1 MADSIGLSI
10 SGNLRREAR
19 IVGLLFASTTSM
31 IGSGWLFGAYHASRI
46 AGPLSVWSWVA
57 GGVIIMLIALCFAE
71 LAALFPRSGALV
83 HMSHASHGE
92 GLGRIWGW
100 MLFLAYVP
108 VPAVEAEAIVTYAN
122 NYLPY
127 FIKPGSAGLLTE
139 SGFAVCV
146 LLLGVLALL
155 NLLAVRVL
163 LNFNSTVTWWKIAV
177 PVLTVI
183 VLIVASSHWDVW
195 AADPNSYHFSD
206 IFTALP
212 AAGIVFSYLGFR
224 TAIDLGGESSNPS
237 RHIPLAVIGSVLLSA
252 VVYILLQVAFLMALR
267 PSDLARGWAHLSFAG
282 QAGPF
287 AGLAATLGIG
297 WMATLLYVDA
307 YISPGGTGLMYLT
320 GGSRILFA
328 IGEMEA
334 GPRWLTSLNA
344 AGAPLLAVLI
354 MWIVGILFLL
364 PFPAW
369 QLMVNYITSIT
380 VLTYGLGPIVLL
392 VLRRNQPTLQRPF
405 PAVES
410 GTSRADCIHLQQL
423 DHLLDRLQDELLP
436 VRAGCSEL
444 RPLRGALPFHRQKT
458 GGRLRL
464 ALHRLATALVRRHV
478 GTLRA
483 QRHRWRP
490 CRAELLAWCRHG
502 CRLESRRYR
511 ACHALGAARGG
522 DGRDHVEYRVR
533 VTFASH
539 CCVGSVLVMR
549 PAFLVSGARPA

>member
-1 MADSIGLSI
+1 MAESIGLSTT
-10 SGNLRREAR
+10 SGSLRREAR
-19 IVGLLFASTTSM
+19 SVGLLFASTTSM

-46 AGPLSVWSWVA
+46 AGPFSVWTWVVGA
-57 GGVIIMLIALCFAE
+57 AIIMLIALCFAE

-108 VPAVEAEAIVTYAN
+108 VPAVEAVAMVTYAN

-127 FIKPGSAGLLTE
+127 LIRPGSGGLLTE
-139 SGFAVCV
+139 TGFVVCAV
-146 LLLGVLALL
+146 LLGLLALL
-155 NLLAVRVL
+155 NLLAIRVL
-163 LNFNSTVTWWKIAV
+163 LNFNSAVTWWKIAV

-183 VLIVASSHWDVW
+183 VLIAASSHWDVW
-195 AADPNSYHFSD
+195 AADPDSYHFSE

-212 AAGIVFSYLGFR
+212 AAGVIFSYLGFR

-237 RHIPLAVIGSVLLSA
+237 RHIPLAVIGAVLLSA
-252 VVYILLQVAFLMALR
+252 AIYILLQIAFLMALR
-267 PSDLARGWAHLSFAG
+267 PSDLAGGWAQLSFTG

-287 AGLAATLGIG
+287 AGLAATLGLG

-307 YISPGGTGLMYLT
+307 YVSPGGTGLMYLT

-334 GPRWLTSLNA
+334 GPRWLTRLNA
-344 AGAPLLAVLI
+344 AGAPLLSVLA

-392 VLRRNQPTLQRPF
+392 VLRRNQPTLRRPF
-405 PAVES
+405 RLWWAEILAPLAFISSNWIIYWS
-410 GTSRADCIHLQQL
+410 GFKTNSFLFALVAAGFVLYAAYYHFVARRSAADFGWRYIGW
-423 DHLLDRLQDELLP
+423 LLP
-436 VRAGCSEL
+436 WFGGMWVFSGLSDIGGGFGVL
-444 RPLRGALPFHRQKT
+444 GFWPGAIVVAIWSLVVIA
-458 GGRLRL
+458 L
-464 ALHRLATALVRRHV
+464 ALHSALPAAGTAEIMVRM
-478 GTLRA
+478 
-483 QRHRWRP
+483 
-490 CRAELLAWCRHG
+490 
-502 CRLESRRYR
+502 ES
-511 ACHALGAARGG
+511 
-522 DGRDHVEYRVR
+522 V
-533 VTFASH
+533 
-539 CCVGSVLVMR
+539 
-549 PAFLVSGARPA
+549 

>member
-1 MADSIGLSI
+1 MAESVGT
-10 SGNLRREAR
+10 GAPGTLRREAR
-19 IVGLLFASTTSM
+19 IIGLLFASTTSM

-46 AGPLSVWSWVA
+46 AGPLSVWSWVVGA
-57 GGVIIMLIALCFAE
+57 VIIMLIALCFAE

-127 FIKPGSAGLLTE
+127 FIEPRSGGLLTTT
-139 SGFAVCV
+139 GFIVCA

-155 NLLAVRVL
+155 NLLAVRLL
-163 LNFNSTVTWWKIAV
+163 LNVNSTVTWWKIAV

-183 VLIVASSHWDVW
+183 VLISASTHWDVW
-195 AADPNSYHFSD
+195 AADPHSYRISG

-224 TAIDLGGESSNPS
+224 TAIDLGGESSNPG
-237 RHIPLAVIGSVLLSA
+237 RHIPIAVIGSVLLSA
-252 VVYILLQVAFLMALR
+252 VIYILLQVAFLMALR
-267 PSDLARGWAHLSFAG
+267 PSDLAHGWAQLSFTG
-282 QAGPF
+282 EAGPF

-297 WMATLLYVDA
+297 WMATLLYIDA
-307 YISPGGTGLMYLT
+307 YISPGGTGLMYVT

-328 IGEMEA
+328 VGEMNA
-334 GPRWLTSLNA
+334 GPRWLTVLNA
-344 AGAPLLAVLI
+344 AKAPWGAVLV

-392 VLRRNQPTLQRPF
+392 VLRRNQPSLHRPF
-405 PAVES
+405 QLKGAEILAPVAFICSNWIIYWTGFTTNSFLFGLVGAGFVLYAGYYHLIARKPAEDF
-410 GTSRADCIHLQQL
+410 GWRYIGW
-423 DHLLDRLQDELLP
+423 LLP
-436 VRAGCSEL
+436 WFGGMWVLSALGDVGGGFGVLGFWTGVVLVAIWSLFVIALAL
-444 RPLRGALPFHRQKT
+444 RSALP
-458 GGRLRL
+458 
-464 ALHRLATALVRRHV
+464 AEETAEMMVRMGHS
-478 GTLRA
+478 A
-483 QRHRWRP
+483 
-490 CRAELLAWCRHG
+490 
-502 CRLESRRYR
+502 
-511 ACHALGAARGG
+511 
-522 DGRDHVEYRVR
+522 
-533 VTFASH
+533 
-539 CCVGSVLVMR
+539 
-549 PAFLVSGARPA
+549 